1 MIYKSTKKQYLLL
14 SVCYGAATVHGNG
27 ANSYHDSNYSTFH
40 RIKNFREI

>member
-14 SVCYGAATVHGNG
+14 SVCDGAATVHGNG
-27 ANSYHDSNYSTFH
+27 ANSYRDSNYSAFH